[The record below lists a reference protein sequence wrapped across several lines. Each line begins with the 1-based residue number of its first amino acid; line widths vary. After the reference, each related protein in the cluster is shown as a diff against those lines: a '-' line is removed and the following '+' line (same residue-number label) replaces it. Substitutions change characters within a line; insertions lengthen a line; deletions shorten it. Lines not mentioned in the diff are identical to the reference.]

1 MCPETRVAR
10 VSTTHPRGAGR
21 GAARLVRQLRDRGRE
36 SRGVLRGWALPLTLT
51 VEVIGARSAP
61 PFCAP
66 VQRAERRSGAWA
78 NGDDDFRHA
87 PICPAVSPPR
97 DATAPLEEVVRR
109 HTWQRWIILR
119 SPSTYTSPSP
129 TPGRW
134 PTERRTAACSIMSWA
149 TPATSSAPCCRFA
162 GGKSPTTASW

>member
-66 VQRAERRSGAWA
+66 VQRAERRFCRPFDWLRAGEH
-78 NGDDDFRHA
+78 N
-87 PICPAVSPPR
+87 PT
-97 DATAPLEEVVRR
+97 ATGYRTETRR
-109 HTWQRWIILR
+109 
-119 SPSTYTSPSP
+119 
-129 TPGRW
+129 
-134 PTERRTAACSIMSWA
+134 
-149 TPATSSAPCCRFA
+149 
-162 GGKSPTTASW
+162 